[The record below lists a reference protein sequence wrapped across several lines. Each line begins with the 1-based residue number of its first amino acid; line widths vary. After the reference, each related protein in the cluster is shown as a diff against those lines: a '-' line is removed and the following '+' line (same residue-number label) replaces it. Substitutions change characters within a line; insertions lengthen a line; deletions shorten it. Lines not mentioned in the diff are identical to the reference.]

1 MRQHPIGTGPFKFV
15 EFKPN
20 QSIKVVKNPDYWKP
34 GRPYLDAIEWTI
46 IPSRATQLL
55 SFVAGNFDMTF
66 PYELTVP
73 MLKDV
78 QSQMPGAV
86 CEVTP
91 TNFAPNA
98 LMTRKPPFDNPELR
112 KAVAMTID
120 HQAFIDILGEGK
132 GDIGTAVLPEPEGQW
147 AMPKEMREQLPGYGR
162 DVAKS
167 REEARKIMKSLGYGP
182 DKHLPIKIS
191 ARNLPD
197 YRDAASLLID
207 QLKEIYIEAELDLVE
222 TANWLPRLVRSDFVL
237 AQSVAGAGIDDTD
250 QTFYENYSCKSNRN
264 YTHYCDPEIEKL
276 IDQQSMESDQG
287 KRKKLVWEI
296 DRRLQE
302 AVVRPIEYY
311 MRKATCMRPEVKGVT
326 IMANSS
332 YNGWRME
339 DVWLDK

>member
-1 MRQHPIGTGPFKFV
+1 
-15 EFKPN
+15 
-20 QSIKVVKNPDYWKP
+20 
-34 GRPYLDAIEWTI
+34 
-46 IPSRATQLL
+46 
-55 SFVAGNFDMTF
+55 
-66 PYELTVP
+66 
-73 MLKDV
+73 
-78 QSQMPGAV
+78 
-86 CEVTP
+86 
-91 TNFAPNA
+91 
-98 LMTRKPPFDNPELR
+98 
-112 KAVAMTID
+112 
-120 HQAFIDILGEGK
+120 
-132 GDIGTAVLPEPEGQW
+132 
-147 AMPKEMREQLPGYGR
+147 MPKEMREQLPGYGR

-237 AQSVAGAGIDDTD
+237 AQSVAGAGIDDPD